1 MRNIFRLCSLL
12 LLLSTIV
19 INAQTDPDL
28 EIGQLSLNGTTTIPN
43 GPVQSTTLTFLKDT
57 SNPTGSTFSTTT
69 GTLPL
74 QVTYAITSSN
84 YNTLNNSSVP
94 ALSFGNTGSSPTVV
108 SARLSV
114 GNGASATSYTYA
126 GYATPGTGITTGGSA
141 AAATFAASLMV
152 STSQFS
158 ASPNQMPTNA
168 KIEMGQMTVTF
179 SRPVDNPVLHFGG
192 IGAGNTS
199 AFGNQGYASVFDLL
213 SSSAT
218 SSVVFSKL
226 SQNPHPDATYP
237 DLLVTST
244 QITSGTVPPTAVTA
258 SYNTATS
265 GSVLVKGK
273 GITQLVF
280 NISIKGDG
288 VSGADTTGTQY
299 ASWVSDGGDGDNV
312 QLSVSV
318 QESDLAITKT
328 IDKPNTH
335 VGDTVVFTL
344 TATNNGMSDSPTVV
358 NDLLPPGYTYVNHTA
373 SQGTYDSS
381 TGVWN
386 AGIVGGN
393 SASAHPQSVTLNITA
408 TVNATTP
415 HSNHTNTATVTGDN
429 LDLVTNND
437 TASVTPNVIDAV
449 NDTFSIPA
457 SGGTSGSILNND
469 TYNGSGASAANPTIT
484 VITPASGTGSLPTL
498 NTTTGIVTVPAGT
511 TPGTY
516 TITYQICKTSS
527 SGTACDQAVITINV
541 TGAGCYNPVTN
552 LNSGLDTKHGITL
565 LKRAESGNGNWPGIR
580 NSAYTVLESNSK
592 GFVITRMTSDPAQT
606 SAANYISN
614 DANSKITNP
623 QEGMMVYDIYAKC
636 LKIYDGTQWSC
647 FSTPSCP

>member
-1 MRNIFRLCSLL
+1 MKNIFRLCSLL
-12 LLLSTIV
+12 LVLSSIV

-28 EIGQLSLNGTTTIPN
+28 EIGPTSGDFTTQ
-43 GPVQSTTLTFLKDT
+43 GPTDTF
-57 SNPTGSTFSTTT
+57 
-69 GTLPL
+69 
-74 QVTYAITSSN
+74 
-84 YNTLNNSSVP
+84 TLNFLRNTNNPGGAPLMFDTAPNPLSVEFKITNNQITNTISG
-94 ALSFGNTGSSPTVV
+94 ALSTRNVDFGVYYGAINPRGQ
-108 SARLSV
+108 RLAV
-114 GNGASATSYTYA
+114 GAANDNYPGTALSTLFTYA
-126 GYATPGTGITTGGSA
+126 GYATAGTGIYTPQGSGSGSQIQN
-141 AAATFAASLMV
+141 FAV
-152 STSQFS
+152 STFIT
-158 ASPNQMPTNA
+158 TNMLA
-168 KIEMGQMTVTF
+168 KTGILSNSTVYMADIEINF
-179 SRPVDNPVLHFGG
+179 SRPVNNPVLHFVGLG
-192 IGAGNTS
+192 SNLSLMGASPIYELNPT
-199 AFGNQGYASVFDLL
+199 L
-213 SSSAT
+213 SSP
-218 SSVVFSKL
+218 SSGISLSRLSGSNNFSISGL
-226 SQNPHPDATYP
+226 QIANSDALANSNY
-237 DLLVTST
+237 
-244 QITSGTVPPTAVTA
+244 QAA
-258 SYNTATS
+258 
-265 GSVLVKGK
+265 GSVLVTGK
-273 GITQLVF
+273 GITKLVF
-280 NISIKGDG
+280 KIYIKGNGDNDAAHSPSGWGDPTLLDTGDQQNISI
-288 VSGADTTGTQY
+288 
-299 ASWVSDGGDGDNV
+299 
-312 QLSVSV
+312 SV

-623 QEGMMVYDIYAKC
+623 QEGMMVYDTYAKC